1 MRPMNNVLAIAVGG
15 AFGSVMR
22 YLSSTWTYTRLGSD
36 FPYGT
41 LLVNVVGSLLM
52 GLLYTLLIERSA
64 LDPVWRAGLL
74 VGVLGGFTTFS
85 AFSME
90 TMNLIAGGEVGK
102 AAVNVILSVGLCLA
116 ATWLGIVGGRQL

>member
-1 MRPMNNVLAIAVGG
+1 MHHILAIAVGG
-15 AFGSVMR
+15 AFGSVLR
-22 YLSSTWTYTRLGSD
+22 FLVSTWTYNRLGSG

-41 LLVNVVGSLLM
+41 LLVNVAGSLLM
-52 GLLYTLLIERSA
+52 GLLYTLLVERSS

-90 TMNLIAGGEVGK
+90 TLNLIASGELPK
-102 AAVNVILSVGLCLA
+102 ALANILLSVGLCLT
-116 ATWLGIVGGRQL
+116 ATWIGVLGARQL